1 MPSSLPPRAL
11 CALRV
16 PREWYAACRAGVVR
30 SRTIVMAAQPVRI
43 WGCFDGLVLIDAKPM
58 HEHGVRFRD
67 PGVNECKESQARG
80 LL

>member
-1 MPSSLPPRAL
+1 
-11 CALRV
+11 
-16 PREWYAACRAGVVR
+16 
-30 SRTIVMAAQPVRI
+30 MAAQPVRI

-80 LL
+80 SLHTHKPADGTARTGLDAHGTHPTRCIAWRV

>member
-1 MPSSLPPRAL
+1 MPRGRRAL
-11 CALRV
+11 CG
-16 PREWYAACRAGVVR
+16 E
-30 SRTIVMAAQPVRI
+30 RTNRRWAAQPVRI

>member
-1 MPSSLPPRAL
+1 
-11 CALRV
+11 
-16 PREWYAACRAGVVR
+16 
-30 SRTIVMAAQPVRI
+30 MAAQPVRI

-80 LL
+80 LPRFIQWHKPADGNRTLGGMRVARTPTRLIAWWA

>member
-1 MPSSLPPRAL
+1 
-11 CALRV
+11 
-16 PREWYAACRAGVVR
+16 
-30 SRTIVMAAQPVRI
+30 VRI

>member
-1 MPSSLPPRAL
+1 
-11 CALRV
+11 
-16 PREWYAACRAGVVR
+16 
-30 SRTIVMAAQPVRI
+30 MAAQPVRI

-80 LL
+80 SLHTHKPADGTARTW